1 MKLSTT
7 INGKTY
13 KIPYSYADIT
23 LKEFKRIQTFIEANS
38 EIIEQ
43 IKDKEKEQPSEE
55 VLINFYVKFI
65 NVVTDIPI
73 NTLMQVRVDSVDD
86 ETGIEDIFKSLTFL
100 FFMPTENKEPL
111 KSIGRYYFIDNSGI
125 MKDNTLIEYT
135 EANMISKILSG
146 VQQGKYEYLNVFM
159 ALFYR
164 PRQWKGIRRVIEPY
178 DLEKKRY
185 KPEPKSLIIQAW
197 ILYSMLCFF
206 LCNRKKDYL
215 KSMVEYSA
223 EVVEKVRKG

>member
-13 KIPYSYADIT
+13 KIPYSYSDIT
-23 LKEFKRIQTFIEANS
+23 LKEFKRIQSFIEVNT

-43 IKDKEKEQPSEE
+43 ITDKEKEQPSEE
-55 VLINFYVKFI
+55 ALINFYVKFI
-65 NVVTDIPI
+65 NIVTNIPI
-73 NTLMQVRVDSVDD
+73 NILMQVRVDSVDD

-178 DLEKKRY
+178 DLDKV
-185 KPEPKSLIIQAW
+185 QARSKEFDST
-197 ILYSMLCFF
+197 SMDIVFNAMFF
-206 LCNRKKDYL
+206 FMQSKKDYL

>member
-13 KIPYSYADIT
+13 KIPYNYSDIT
-23 LKEFKRIQTFIEANS
+23 LKEFKMIQSFIEVNT
-38 EIIEQ
+38 EIIEL

-55 VLINFYVKFI
+55 ALINFYVKFI
-65 NVVTDIPI
+65 NIVTNIPI
-73 NTLMQVRVDSVDD
+73 NILMQVRVDSVDD

-178 DLEKKRY
+178 DLDKV
-185 KPEPKSLIIQAW
+185 QARSKEFDST
-197 ILYSMLCFF
+197 SMDIVFNAMFF
-206 LCNRKKDYL
+206 FMQSKKDYL

>member
-178 DLEKKRY
+178 DLEKV
-185 KPEPKSLIIQAW
+185 QARAKEFDNT
-197 ILYSMLCFF
+197 SMDIVFNAMFF
-206 LCNRKKDYL
+206 FMQSKKDYL